1 MTRSDLRILMTQAV
15 FRDEH
20 GVVHARYYE
29 PHTPCGI
36 DIIWVVGQYVVRK
49 HKELATAIYRGPRTV
64 QDGSGLPLSR
74 PTIPAVTCIACLTA
88 MDD

>member
-1 MTRSDLRILMTQAV
+1 MSHVRILMSQVV
-15 FRDEH
+15 FCDGG

-36 DIIWVVGQYVVRK
+36 DIIAVVMEHKARTL
-49 HKELATAIYRGPRTV
+49 KELPMATYDRPRTI